1 MRSLSIQGIDE
12 RLAVQLRQQAKKAR
26 KSLNQ
31 FVLDALKKHVGLE
44 QEKKSAQ
51 EYTDLDGLFGS
62 WSEEEF
68 TTIQGGINTERRIDP
83 ELWQ

>member
-44 QEKKSAQ
+44 QEKKSVR
-51 EYTDLDGLFGS
+51 EYTDLDGLFGA

-68 TTIQGGINTERRIDP
+68 AAVQGGINTERKIDP

>member
-31 FVLDALKKHVGLE
+31 FVLDTLKKHVG
-44 QEKKSAQ
+44 
-51 EYTDLDGLFGS
+51 
-62 WSEEEF
+62 
-68 TTIQGGINTERRIDP
+68 
-83 ELWQ
+83 